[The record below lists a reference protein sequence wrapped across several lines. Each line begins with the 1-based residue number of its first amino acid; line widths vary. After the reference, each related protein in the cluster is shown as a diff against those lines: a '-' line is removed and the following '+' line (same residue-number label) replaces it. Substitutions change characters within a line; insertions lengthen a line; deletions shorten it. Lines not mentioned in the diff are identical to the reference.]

1 MAGFKHL
8 IQCHCILPQFR
19 KLDNPIFHKFVV
31 FSNIDD
37 DDDVIPKIV
46 KCNNCE
52 IAHKVTDFCKSE
64 VILDGEDVCVISM
77 SDIRQS
83 LSDKLCQILDDHK
96 CDIATW
102 EQAKDIIENKLWGS
116 IIILSSKKL
125 SGVTNIK
132 SLIINNEDDFKIEVS
147 MRQDDLVKK

>member
-1 MAGFKHL
+1 MPGFKHL
-8 IQCHCILPQFR
+8 IQCHCILPQYR

-31 FSNIDD
+31 FSATDD
-37 DDDVIPKIV
+37 DNDVIPKIV

-52 IAHKVTDFCKSE
+52 VAHKVTDFCKSE
-64 VILDGEDVCVISM
+64 VMIDGEDVCVISI

-83 LSDKLCQILDDHK
+83 LPDNLSKILDDHK

-102 EQAKDIIENKLWGS
+102 EQTKDIMENESWGS
-116 IIILSSKKL
+116 SIVLSSKKL

-132 SLIINNEDDFKIEVS
+132 SLLINDKDIFKVEAN
-147 MRQDDLVKK
+147 MRQDDLVMR

>member
-1 MAGFKHL
+1 LSGFKHL

-19 KLDNPIFHKFVV
+19 KLDNPIFHRFVV
-31 FSNIDD
+31 FSNVDD
-37 DDDVIPKIV
+37 SEDVIPKIV

-52 IAHKVTDFCKSE
+52 VAHKVTDFCKSE
-64 VILDGEDVCVISM
+64 MLLDGEDVCVISI

-102 EQAKDIIENKLWGS
+102 EQTKDIIENQSWGS
-116 IIILSSKKL
+116 IITLSSKKL
-125 SGVTNIK
+125 SGMTNIK
-132 SLIINNEDDFKIEVS
+132 SIIINDEDDFKIEAN
-147 MRQDDLVKK
+147 MRQDDIVRR